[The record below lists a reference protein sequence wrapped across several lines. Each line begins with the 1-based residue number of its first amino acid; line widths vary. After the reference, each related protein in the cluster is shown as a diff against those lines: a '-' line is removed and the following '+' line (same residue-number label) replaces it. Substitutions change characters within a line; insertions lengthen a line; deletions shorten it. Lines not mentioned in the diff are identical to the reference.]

1 MVDILLSRLHIYEER
16 TGKYLSHFKHYVD
29 DVRIILDIGCGRGAF
44 SKALARQRHLVIALD
59 IESKLL
65 REVEDLYIKK
75 VCADSHHFPISD
87 DSVDCILAISLL
99 EHLKD
104 PAECVEELLAHSAL
118 SMTLQTLRKS

>member
-44 SKALARQRHLVIALD
+44 SKALARQRHPVIALD

-65 REVEDLYIKK
+65 SRRLIHQKGVRGFPSF
-75 VCADSHHFPISD
+75 SHP
-87 DSVDCILAISLL
+87 
-99 EHLKD
+99 
-104 PAECVEELLAHSAL
+104 P
-118 SMTLQTLRKS
+118 